1 MNVKAEVLKELEELR
16 KLDVDTHGAENTLNE
31 QELQEYYDN
40 GMSIGRIADFTIQ
53 LASCN

>member
-16 KLDVDTHGAENTLNE
+16 KLDVNTHGAENSLNE